1 MSKMALKLFHIFVAK
16 DISSQSILT
25 GSVIHNVQSFSSPI
39 DALNVTCLGD
49 FIPHSVDL
57 MFARQ
62 CLFCFPKQVFF
73 FPYTFRV
80 QSLLKMKL
88 WSVATPDTCES
99 ASFLYSS
106 NVILLTKRKEKENT
120 SCPEVTVNDFGD
132 NQVNMFSLPKARMEQ
147 VSHK

>member
-1 MSKMALKLFHIFVAK
+1 MLVLFSKA
-16 DISSQSILT
+16 
-25 GSVIHNVQSFSSPI
+25 G
-39 DALNVTCLGD
+39 
-49 FIPHSVDL
+49 
-57 MFARQ
+57 
-62 CLFCFPKQVFF
+62 FF
-73 FPYTFRV
+73 FLTRFRV
-80 QSLLKMKL
+80 QSLLKIKL

-106 NVILLTKRKEKENT
+106 NVILLEKRKEKENT